1 MRTIAARAGEV
12 LRVGAIALRVLWPP
26 ARAAPADAGADPNQ
40 RAIVAEADAGG
51 VRTLLTADAESD
63 VLAGLDLGPVDVLKV
78 SHHGSADPGL
88 PALLQRLRPR
98 LAAIEVGRHNVYGHP
113 AAATVRALLAAGAAV
128 VRTDR
133 DGSVSVEP
141 AAGRVC
147 ASTLM
152 PRRQIAVPA
161 FKPAYLVHGDDHGRI
176 GERRA
181 RLRAM
186 AEAESGS
193 GGFEVFEGD
202 DATPE
207 AIALALSA
215 MTFAIGRRFL
225 IVDGVERWKDAEVE
239 ATLAPALAAMPP
251 DTTVSFFGRDDG
263 RVKTP
268 AKLAAAVKKAGGD
281 VAVEATLKPKE
292 LPRWAVGEA
301 ERLGI
306 TLEGAAAKALIAMTG
321 ERQQRLLRELEKLA
335 LEHGA
340 GRAHRRRGGRGRRRA
355 VGRAPGVGPRRRAR
369 GAATGSGA
377 TRAFLELRAQ
387 GETLPRLVPLM
398 ARRVRDVLAIATRLE
413 AGESPAQV
421 KDSLQGA
428 ARGPPIAA
436 SRRRG
441 RPTPRRC
448 AARSRRSP
456 SSRSP
461 AAGRASWATTPR
473 RCGRSRRSRRSATAA

>member
-1 MRTIAARAGEV
+1 
-12 LRVGAIALRVLWPP
+12 
-26 ARAAPADAGADPNQ
+26 
-40 RAIVAEADAGG
+40 
-51 VRTLLTADAESD
+51 
-63 VLAGLDLGPVDVLKV
+63 
-78 SHHGSADPGL
+78 
-88 PALLQRLRPR
+88 
-98 LAAIEVGRHNVYGHP
+98 
-113 AAATVRALLAAGAAV
+113 
-128 VRTDR
+128 
-133 DGSVSVEP
+133 
-141 AAGRVC
+141 
-147 ASTLM
+147 
-152 PRRQIAVPA
+152 VPT

-207 AIALALSA
+207 AIALALNA

-225 IVDGVERWKDAEVE
+225 IVDGVERWKDADVQEQ
-239 ATLAPALAAMPP
+239 LAPALAAMPP

-281 VAVEATLKPKE
+281 VAVESMLKPKE

-301 ERLGI
+301 DKLGI
-306 TLEGAAAKALIAMTG
+306 TLEGAAAKALIAEAG

-335 LEHGA
+335 LEHGQ
-340 GRAHRRRGGRGRRRA
+340 GAHIGVEEVEA
-355 VGRAPGVGPRRRAR
+355 VAAPSAERQVWGLVDALVARDGP
-369 GAATGSGA
+369 GA

-421 KDSLQGA
+421 KESLRMSPWMA
-428 ARGPPIAA
+428 DRRIKEARATEAEALRRALEALAELEVASRGQSELGDDTEALRAIAVIAA
-436 SRRRG
+436 
-441 RPTPRRC
+441 
-448 AARSRRSP
+448 
-456 SSRSP
+456 
-461 AAGRASWATTPR
+461 
-473 RCGRSRRSRRSATAA
+473 